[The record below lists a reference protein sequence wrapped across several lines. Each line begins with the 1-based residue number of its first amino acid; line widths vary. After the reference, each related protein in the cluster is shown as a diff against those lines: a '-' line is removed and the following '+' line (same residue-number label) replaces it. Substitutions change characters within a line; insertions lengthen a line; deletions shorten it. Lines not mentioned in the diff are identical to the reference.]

1 MAKKESLLY
10 KKIFLSNLYLKWYFI
25 EKKNVSKLKVQ
36 TRFAFELW
44 TVRQFQRL
52 VSFSKWTVSVL
63 LASLSN
69 WYACFCLFIMV
80 TFLAPLRYVQLLQHL
95 LSETCEGRLSWVL
108 DCFTSIL
115 FGREAR
121 PVLHEIWPVFK
132 ISSGNFFFTT
142 EIVLSCAL
150 CVSSNFLS
158 SFLTSELCT
167 LQKVV

>member
-1 MAKKESLLY
+1 M
-10 KKIFLSNLYLKWYFI
+10 IFCWK
-25 EKKNVSKLKVQ
+25 KKNHKQIRKVQ

-69 WYACFCLFIMV
+69 KYSCFCLFIMV

-95 LSETCEGRLSWVL
+95 LSETYEGRLSWVM
-108 DCFTSIL
+108 DCFLSIL
-115 FGREAR
+115 FGST
-121 PVLHEIWPVFK
+121 VLHAIWPVFK
-132 ISSGNFFFTT
+132 ISSGNFLFITK
-142 EIVLSCAL
+142 IVLSCAL

-158 SFLTSELCT
+158 SFLTSDLCT